1 MPVAE
6 QWTPVVIHGKIIASA
21 TDPSPVIATRKV
33 SLAALDALTHDP
45 ELLARTC
52 DCKSFTSNSGKGPAP
67 KVPLLRSDASLE
79 EEADEAEVEAAME
92 AANGESTE
100 W

>member
-1 MPVAE
+1 M
-6 QWTPVVIHGKIIASA
+6 
-21 TDPSPVIATRKV
+21 IATRKV
-33 SLAALDALTHDP
+33 SLAALDALAHDA
-45 ELLARTC
+45 EFLARTC
-52 DCKSFTSNSGKGPAP
+52 DCKSTTSHFVKGQQA

-100 W
+100 